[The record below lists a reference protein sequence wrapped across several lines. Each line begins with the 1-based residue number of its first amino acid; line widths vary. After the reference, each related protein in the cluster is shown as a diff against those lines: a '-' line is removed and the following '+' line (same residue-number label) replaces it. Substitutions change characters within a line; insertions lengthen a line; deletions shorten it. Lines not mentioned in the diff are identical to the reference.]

1 MGAKRKEKSSKKAT
15 VVEKPPEPETATTE
29 SGKRPL
35 VYDLTVPTFE
45 KDLLEQE
52 KERVSKLTEK
62 KSQEEY
68 SIEKKKREILMHAKE
83 LAKIP
88 KPKKYEPLEPVA
100 KSAKLKEYEK
110 NIRKG
115 KFFDVDYKKYLYRE
129 VPERFNWLEPYDYRS
144 TFDTVGITR
153 HRIWKSVY

>member
-1 MGAKRKEKSSKKAT
+1 MGAKRKTTKKPAASS
-15 VVEKPPEPETATTE
+15 EKPAEPAATPSE
-29 SGKRPL
+29 PGKKTL
-35 VYDLTVPTFE
+35 VFDLSVPTFE

-62 KSQEEY
+62 KAREEV
-68 SIEKKKREILMHAKE
+68 SIEKKKREILNNARA

-88 KPKKYEPLEPVA
+88 KPKKYEPLEPVT

-115 KFFDVDYKKYLYRE
+115 KFFDVDHKQYLYRE
-129 VPERFNWLEPYDYRS
+129 VPEKFNWLEPYDYRS
-144 TFDTVGITR
+144 TFDSVGITR